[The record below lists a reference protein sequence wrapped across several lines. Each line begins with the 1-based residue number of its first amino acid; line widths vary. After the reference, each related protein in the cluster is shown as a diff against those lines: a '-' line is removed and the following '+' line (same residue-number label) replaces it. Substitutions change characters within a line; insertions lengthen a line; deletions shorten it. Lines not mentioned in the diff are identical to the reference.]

1 MTTQS
6 LHQRLLFAVGS
17 VALAATVLAAYPS
30 TGNALAVSAAG
41 QDEPPLFGVLIDPAY
56 VATPDDV
63 RAAIAAAG
71 GTVVEEYLRIRL
83 VIASSDSPD
92 FASTVV
98 GLSPA
103 ISGAFPNLE
112 LPVLGDP
119 DEGSAEDVFVADDPL
134 YYLQWSHQAINVPGA
149 WALGARG
156 QGVRVAVLDTSIDA
170 NHPDIAP
177 NLNVA
182 LSRSFVPGQGFV
194 TLPGEGDHGTTVGG
208 TIAAADNNVG
218 IIGVAP
224 SAEIVFVKVLRSGSP
239 GAMPFLAMIRGIN
252 YAADIGAR
260 VINMSWHVGPV
271 PRSGTCP
278 ELPTPPTPGCVTE
291 AQVASLEEA
300 FAAVTQYAHD
310 RGAVLVASGGNDA
323 LDFDHT
329 ADAITI
335 PQLSPHVLRVS
346 ATSPI
351 GWALNPATDPDVP
364 TWYTNF
370 GRSYIHFAAPAGT
383 RDPALAASGQICTVG
398 IRTDL
403 CAEFDKVMTPRFG
416 GWVFSWGTSQAAP
429 HMSGVAA
436 LVIGRYPHLT
446 PNQVRARIRAGAD
459 DILEPGHDAY
469 SGHGR
474 INAAKAVQ

>member
-6 LHQRLLFAVGS
+6 AHQRLLFAVGS
-17 VALAATVLAAYPS
+17 AVLAATVLGTCLS
-30 TGNALAVSAAG
+30 TGGVFAASAARRE
-41 QDEPPLFGVLIDPAY
+41 EPQLFGVLIDPAY

-63 RAAIAAAG
+63 RTAITAAG
-71 GTVVEEYLRIRL
+71 GTVVEELLEIRL
-83 VIASSDSPD
+83 VIASSAAPD
-92 FASTVV
+92 FATVVV

-103 ISGAFPNLE
+103 VSGAFPNLE
-112 LPVLGDP
+112 LPVLGNL
-119 DEGSAEDVFVADDPL
+119 DEGSVEDVFVADDPL

-182 LSRSFVPGQGFV
+182 LSRSFIPGQDWR
-194 TLPGEGDHGTTVGG
+194 TTPGESDPATAVAG

-218 IIGVAP
+218 TIGVAP
-224 SAEIVFVKVLRSGSP
+224 SAELVAVRVIPRGP
-239 GAMPFLAMIRGIN
+239 GVPFLSMLQGIN
-252 YAADIGAR
+252 YAANIGAR
-260 VINMSWHVGPV
+260 VINMSWQVGPV
-271 PRSGTCP
+271 PRRGTCP

-291 AQVASLEEA
+291 AQVGSLEEA
-300 FAAVTQYAHD
+300 FAMATQFAHD
-310 RGAVLVASGGNDA
+310 HGAVLVSAGGNDA
-323 LDFDHT
+323 IDFDHT

-335 PQLSPHVLRVS
+335 PQLSPHVIRVS

-351 GWALNPATDPDVP
+351 GWALNPATNLDVA

-383 RDPALAASGQICTVG
+383 RDPALAATGQICTVG
-398 IRTDL
+398 SRTDL

-416 GWVFSWGTSQAAP
+416 GWQFSFGTSQAAP
-429 HMSGVAA
+429 HVSGVAA

-459 DILEPGHDAY
+459 DILEPGHDTY

-474 INAAKAVQ
+474 INAANAVQ

>member
-1 MTTQS
+1 MTTHS
-6 LHQRLLFAVGS
+6 AHQYLMFAVGS
-17 VALAATVLAAYPS
+17 AALAATVLAASPS
-30 TGNALAVSAAG
+30 TGNAFAASAAR
-41 QDEPPLFGVLIDPAY
+41 QDEPQLFGVLIDPTY
-56 VATPDDV
+56 VDIPQDV
-63 RAAIAAAG
+63 RAAITAAG
-71 GTVVEEYLRIRL
+71 GMVVEELLEIRL
-83 VIASSDSPD
+83 IIASSASPD
-92 FASTVV
+92 FATVV
-98 GLSPA
+98 AGLSLA
-103 ISGAFPNLE
+103 VRGAFPNLE
-112 LPVLGDP
+112 LALVDSLDEDSAGDVIV
-119 DEGSAEDVFVADDPL
+119 EDDPL
-134 YYLQWSHQAINVPGA
+134 YNLQWSHQAINVPGA

-156 QGVRVAVLDTSIDA
+156 EGVRVAVLDTSIDI
-170 NHPDIAP
+170 NHPDLVP

-182 LSRSFVPGQGFV
+182 LSRSFIPGQGFV
-194 TLPGEGDHGTTVGG
+194 TLPGEGDHATAVAG

-224 SAEIVFVKVLRSGSP
+224 SAEIVAVRVIPRGP
-239 GAMPFLAMIRGIN
+239 GVPILSMLQGIN
-252 YAADIGAR
+252 YAANIGAR

-278 ELPTPPTPGCVTE
+278 EPPTPPTPGCVTE

-300 FAAVTQYAHD
+300 FAAATQYAHD
-310 RGAVLVASGGNDA
+310 HGTLLVSAGGNDA

-335 PQLSPHVLRVS
+335 PQLSPHVIRVS

-351 GWALNPATDPDVP
+351 GWALNPATDLDVP

-370 GRSYIHFAAPAGT
+370 GQSYIYFAAPAGT
-383 RDPALAASGQICTVG
+383 RDPALAATGRICTVG
-398 IRTDL
+398 SRTDL

-416 GWVFSWGTSQAAP
+416 GWQFSFGTSQAAP
-429 HMSGVAA
+429 HVSGVAA

-474 INAAKAVQ
+474 INAANAVQ